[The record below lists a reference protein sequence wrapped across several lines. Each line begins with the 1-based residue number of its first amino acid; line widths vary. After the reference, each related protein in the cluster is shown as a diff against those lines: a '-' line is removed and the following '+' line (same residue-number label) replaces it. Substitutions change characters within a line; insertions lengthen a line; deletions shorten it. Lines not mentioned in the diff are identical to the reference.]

1 MDQLERAVLSDRQ
14 RILSGAATAFP
25 FSEVIGK
32 LPVDR
37 HNFSDSVPVRAAPST
52 CDPLHPFLPKQERSD
67 LRMRIVENSSL
78 IDGGEKRGWGPGQ
91 PKPKKDDDDDIK
103 GD

>member
-1 MDQLERAVLSDRQ
+1 
-14 RILSGAATAFP
+14 
-25 FSEVIGK
+25 
-32 LPVDR
+32 
-37 HNFSDSVPVRAAPST
+37 
-52 CDPLHPFLPKQERSD
+52 
-67 LRMRIVENSSL
+67 MRIVENSSL